1 MTRNTLRRVEVAAP
15 VYDEKLKERI
25 RNMFSVMLKDN
36 VLARTE
42 LPDGRYEIIDDGK
55 EKLNSQEYFIEE
67 AYK

>member
-42 LPDGRYEIIDDGK
+42 LPDGRYKIIDDGK